1 MMGPV
6 GEGWAPGV
14 APVSVAPRASRMR
27 WTFAAAVVICVTVAT
42 AAGAFV
48 LSGAAGSKSLTA
60 GVAPRNAMFF
70 MEVRTDL
77 PGDQHTKLAGFM
89 SHFPGF
95 QDRSQFD
102 YALDQMLSRLTG
114 AISPELSYSSAFKPW
129 MEGEVSVT
137 VTAPTA
143 SIPSGLSGCDDLSRL
158 GTNMPSPPVDPNL
171 DMFYS
176 MYPALRSFDPAVLS
190 DPDFTFDPALFGVD
204 PDFTFDPYDLASL
217 NAALSPE
224 TLSGLVPEAVAIFA
238 LKDRAAAET
247 WVTGEMARMNAKATS
262 QDYAGFKLY
271 TTGSGYSQ
279 AAYAFTSQDL
289 VIGTVGGV
297 KASLDTKTRGSLAD
311 VAGYQAAMKSVSGES
326 IARFYLDTSY
336 YTRTYTDTLNE
347 LSCLLESAGT
357 KAAPTFNLSA
367 MPAWMAGSIRAESDR
382 MVVEMAMPGAGQ
394 QHPGNHASVLASSLP
409 GNTVGVYEVHSIGES
424 VNAGLDSLSSLGSLP
439 GMGSSV
445 TDIKDLVDRFG
456 GVAWLGDGAAV
467 ITKTGDSF
475 GGGVVVQ
482 TADAATARTKVDM
495 LTNLV
500 ALSGGV
506 IKTTSRDETYK
517 GLGITVVTIPA
528 SSGMPAVEIAIG
540 AKENLIV
547 AGYTDAF
554 VKAVIDTTPSDSLA
568 SQEDYSAA
576 IGASGSSNMGSMYV
590 NVPALE
596 DLIGR
601 AAMSENQSRWT
612 QDYKPY
618 FDHIGGVA
626 YSAVD
631 GNTVIMRLVVMAK

>member
-6 GEGWAPGV
+6 DEGWAPGV

-158 GTNMPSPPVDPNL
+158 GTNMPSPPVDPDL
-171 DMFYS
+171 DMFHS
-176 MYPALRSFDPAVLS
+176 MYPALRSFDPAVLT

-204 PDFTFDPYDLASL
+204 PDFTFDPYDLRSL
-217 NAALSPE
+217 NAALSQE

-247 WVTGEMARMNAKATS
+247 WVTGEMARMNAKTAS

-297 KASLDTKTRGSLAD
+297 KASLDTKTKGSLAD

-336 YTRTYTDTLNE
+336 YTRTYAEALDE
-347 LSCLLESAGT
+347 LSCMLTSPGA
-357 KAAPTFNLSA
+357 KAAPTLALPA

-382 MVVEMAMPGAGQ
+382 MVVEMAMPGTGL
-394 QHPGNHASVLASSLP
+394 QHFGNHTSVLASSLP
-409 GNTVGVYEVHSIGES
+409 GSTVGVYEVHSIGES
-424 VNAGLDSLSSLGSLP
+424 LNASLDSLSSLSSLP

-445 TDIKDLVDRFG
+445 TDIKDMVNRFG

-467 ITKTGDSF
+467 ITRTGDEF
-475 GGGVVVQ
+475 GGGLVVQ
-482 TADAATARTKVDM
+482 TADAATAKTKVDM
-495 LTNLV
+495 LTNSGRAFGRHHQDDQPRGDLQGRGHHHGHHSGLVRDAGRGDRDRREGQPDRGRLHGRVRQGRHRHHSLGLPGFTGGLLGRDRRVRQLQHGVHVRQRPRTRGSDRPRGHVGESV
-500 ALSGGV
+500 ALDAGLQALLRPYRRGR
-506 IKTTSRDETYK
+506 ILPLWMET
-517 GLGITVVTIPA
+517 
-528 SSGMPAVEIAIG
+528 
-540 AKENLIV
+540 
-547 AGYTDAF
+547 
-554 VKAVIDTTPSDSLA
+554 
-568 SQEDYSAA
+568 
-576 IGASGSSNMGSMYV
+576 
-590 NVPALE
+590 
-596 DLIGR
+596 R
-601 AAMSENQSRWT
+601 
-612 QDYKPY
+612 
-618 FDHIGGVA
+618 
-626 YSAVD
+626 
-631 GNTVIMRLVVMAK
+631 